1 MRSPKEVC
9 AALGTLGLG
18 PQKMPMSKGKRSKSS
33 SRRKKRSG
41 SSQEEDRGWNRGNQ
55 VPLSGPGVDKP
66 LLAQWQA
73 RT

>member
-18 PQKMPMSKGKRSKSS
+18 PQKMPMSKGERSKSS